1 MVRLKYLTK
10 PNNMEKS
17 TMQTNKKT
25 IFLLISL
32 MPVLLLLN
40 CVTVQEP
47 PEAAVISDSIDRL
60 SSPKSD
66 KQQSDSV
73 AKRFQES
80 APQQSTVVASAM
92 ELSKEHAKLSEE
104 AAVLRQQNKDLTARN
119 QQLKGQVVTLEAQL
133 QQTQRELNEAN
144 DLLITM
150 RIELNNWKTDVL
162 GFRDE
167 IRDAETAQLEALL
180 KILKV
185 LGGEVKTKSAQGK
198 DTSSNTVASLSKT
211 NQSEN

>member
-1 MVRLKYLTK
+1 
-10 PNNMEKS
+10 
-17 TMQTNKKT
+17 MQTNKKT

-32 MPVLLLLN
+32 IPVLLLLN

-47 PEAAVISDSIDRL
+47 LDVAILSGSMDPP
-60 SSPKSD
+60 SSPKSE

-80 APQQSTVVASAM
+80 APQQSTVVTSAM

-104 AAVLRQQNKDLTARN
+104 AAVLRQENKDLNARN

-133 QQTQRELNEAN
+133 KQTQRELSEAS

-150 RIELNNWKTDVL
+150 RIELNNWKTDIL

-185 LGGEVKTKSAQGK
+185 LGGEVKTKSAQGE
-198 DTSSNTVASLSKT
+198 DTSSTTVASLSKT
-211 NQSEN
+211 KQSEN

>member
-1 MVRLKYLTK
+1 
-10 PNNMEKS
+10 
-17 TMQTNKKT
+17 MQTNKKT
-25 IFLLISL
+25 ILLMIL
-32 MPVLLLLN
+32 LVPVLLLSN
-40 CVTVQEP
+40 CVSVQELP
-47 PEAAVISDSIDRL
+47 KVAVISDSTARL
-60 SSPKSD
+60 SSPKSE

-80 APQQSTVVASAM
+80 ASQQSTVVESAM

-104 AAVLRQQNKDLTARN
+104 AAVLRQEKKDLTARN
-119 QQLKGQVVTLEAQL
+119 LQLKGQVVTLEAQL
-133 QQTQRELNEAN
+133 QQTQRELSEAN

-150 RIELNNWKTDVL
+150 RIELNNWKTDIL

-185 LGGEVKTKSAQGK
+185 LGGEVETKSAQAE
-198 DTSSNTVASLSKT
+198 DTSSTTVASLSKPE
-211 NQSEN
+211 QSEN

>member
-1 MVRLKYLTK
+1 MVRLKHLTK

-32 MPVLLLLN
+32 MPVFLLSN

-47 PEAAVISDSIDRL
+47 PDVAVISDSTARL
-60 SSPKSD
+60 SSPKSEY
-66 KQQSDSV
+66 QQSDSV

-104 AAVLRQQNKDLTARN
+104 AAVLRQEKKDLTARN

-150 RIELNNWKTDVL
+150 RIELNNWKTDIL

-185 LGGEVKTKSAQGK
+185 LGGDVKTKSAQGK
-198 DTSSNTVASLSKT
+198 DTSSTTVASLSKT

>member
-1 MVRLKYLTK
+1 
-10 PNNMEKS
+10 
-17 TMQTNKKT
+17 MQTNKKT

-32 MPVLLLLN
+32 MPVLLLLS

-60 SSPKSD
+60 SSPKSE
-66 KQQSDSV
+66 KQQNDSV

-80 APQQSTVVASAM
+80 APQQSTVVTSAM

-104 AAVLRQQNKDLTARN
+104 AAVLRQENKDLTARN

-133 QQTQRELNEAN
+133 QQTQRELGEAN

-150 RIELNNWKTDVL
+150 RIELNNWKTDIL

-198 DTSSNTVASLSKT
+198 DTSSTTVASLSKT